1 MPRHSNAIRLGR
13 PACRRALFIL
23 LVIVT
28 LLPAPLLAAL
38 KVGQQAPNFKV
49 TTTSGQPVS
58 LDNYRGYVLAI
69 DFFTTWCPPCK
80 ASIPHL
86 VEMNR
91 KYGKQGLQI
100 LGQSMDEDG
109 ERAVKEFIGE
119 YRINYPVALAPQQIQ
134 TDYGIVSVPVMYV
147 IDKKGKVAAVY
158 RGFSDEIGHSMENLV
173 KKLLAEK

>member
-1 MPRHSNAIRLGR
+1 MPNPSSGMKLGSHFYR
-13 PACRRALFIL
+13 FSLVALLIIAIL
-23 LVIVT
+23 L
-28 LLPAPLLAAL
+28 PDQLLAAAR
-38 KVGQQAPNFKV
+38 VGQSAPDFKV
-49 TTTSGQPVS
+49 ITTSGQPVS
-58 LDNYRGYVLAI
+58 MDNYRGYVLAI

-109 ERAVKEFIGE
+109 ERAVKAFIEE
-119 YRINYPVALAPQQIQ
+119 YRINYPVALAPEQIQ

-158 RGFSDEIGHSMENLV
+158 RGFSDEIGRSLENLV

>member
-1 MPRHSNAIRLGR
+1 MKPGR
-13 PACRRALFIL
+13 PAYSYARVVLFALLMLFP
-23 LVIVT
+23 T
-28 LLPAPLLAAL
+28 QLLAAVR
-38 KVGQQAPNFKV
+38 VGQPAPNFKV
-49 TTTSGQPVS
+49 ITTSGQPVS
-58 LDNYRGYVLAI
+58 MDNYRGYVLAI

-109 ERAVKEFIGE
+109 ERAVKAFIGE
-119 YRINYPVALAPQQIQ
+119 YHINYPVALASEQIQ
-134 TDYGIVSVPVMYV
+134 VDYGIVSVPVMYV

-158 RGFSDEIGHSMENLV
+158 RGFSDEIGRSMENLV
-173 KKLLAEK
+173 KKLLAEN